1 MSKSIGKRSS
11 KKGFFVSEGV
21 MRAFERN
28 FKNPSSLIKI
38 WSRSSTI
45 LPNFVGKTASVYN
58 GHKWVSVLLTDGHI
72 GHKFGEFSPSKV
84 QCKHSG
90 KKKK

>member
-1 MSKSIGKRSS
+1 MSKSIGRRS
-11 KKGFFVSEGV
+11 KNKGVFVTEGV
-21 MRAFERN
+21 MRAFKRN
-28 FKNPSSLIKI
+28 LANPSSLIKI

-45 LPNFVGKTASVYN
+45 IPSFVGKTASVYN
-58 GHKWVSVLLTDGHI
+58 GHKWVSVLITDGHI
-72 GHKFGEFSPSKV
+72 GHKFGEFAPSKV